1 MTFVYGQ
8 NTQLSKFGP
17 KIGLK
22 FKKGLN
28 MKFLLFIP
36 ILFLFAGCESEA
48 QKQSTKNFE
57 KILTEKKKFQKIQKD
72 EPSVSEQLKREI
84 YSQCEQSKS
93 KEKGEFKFKP

>member
-1 MTFVYGQ
+1 
-8 NTQLSKFGP
+8 
-17 KIGLK
+17 
-22 FKKGLN
+22 

-36 ILFLFAGCESEA
+36 ILLLLTGCESQV
-48 QKQSTKNFE
+48 QKQTTKNFE

-84 YSQCEQSKS
+84 YSQSEQSKS

>member
-1 MTFVYGQ
+1 MFAYGR
-8 NTQLSKFGP
+8 NTQLSKFKP
-17 KIGLK
+17 ESGLK
-22 FKKGLN
+22 FKEGLS

-36 ILFLFAGCESEA
+36 ILFLLMGCESEA

-72 EPSVSEQLKREI
+72 DPSVSEQMKREI
-84 YSQCEQSKS
+84 HSQSEQS